1 MQKKDE
7 PLFKQFETTTGKNI
21 LMLKLQVTMQAPMWA
36 VIDTI
41 TDYERRQK
49 WDKNLFD
56 FKVLYETPCKCY
68 RRIYYA
74 FHSPKFVAD
83 RDFYLEE
90 HMRRDY
96 PRPGMC
102 TVFIRSLPPNP
113 DEMPEQGRRIRAK
126 AIIVGFIFT
135 ARFDEQL

>member
-1 MQKKDE
+1 
-7 PLFKQFETTTGKNI
+7 
-21 LMLKLQVTMQAPMWA
+21 MQAPMRA
-36 VIDTI
+36 VIETI

-83 RDFYLEE
+83 RDFYLEQ
-90 HMRRDY
+90 HMRREY
-96 PRPGMC
+96 PKPGMC
-102 TVFIRSLPPNP
+102 TVFIRSLPENP

-126 AIIVGFIFT
+126 ALPFVGFIFT
-135 ARFDEQL
+135 ARFDEEL